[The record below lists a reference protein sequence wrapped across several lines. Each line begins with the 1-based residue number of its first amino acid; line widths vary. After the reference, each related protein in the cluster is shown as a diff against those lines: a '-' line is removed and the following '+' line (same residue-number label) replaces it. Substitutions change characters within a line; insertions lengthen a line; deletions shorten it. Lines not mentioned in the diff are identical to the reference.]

1 MMRQETKAIFGWRRA
16 VIPEAGGFPTR
27 SAIQIPVSEV
37 KEVKIK
43 TTVSASLTAIF
54 AALYAVG
61 VVALAPIS
69 FQIFQ
74 VRVADALLPL
84 SILFGWPAI
93 AGLSIGAVVA
103 NFFGGLGAVD
113 MVGGGG
119 ANFLAA
125 YAAWKI
131 GQRRIKGSWAIGVA
145 VQIVVVTAIVGTYLS
160 YLLEIPLELSLIGV
174 LLGSFIAIGLLG
186 HALLI
191 ALSRPKVSNQ
201 LRTYGLIF
209 HQEDA

>member
-1 MMRQETKAIFGWRRA
+1 M
-16 VIPEAGGFPTR
+16 
-27 SAIQIPVSEV
+27 
-37 KEVKIK
+37 KIK

-69 FQIFQ
+69 FLTLQL
-74 VRVADALLPL
+74 RVADALLPL
-84 SILFGWPAI
+84 AILFGWPAI
-93 AGLSIGAVVA
+93 SGLSIGAVVA

-113 MVGGGG
+113 MAGGG
-119 ANFLAA
+119 AANLLAT

-131 GQRRIKGSWAIGVA
+131 GQRRIKGSWAVA
-145 VQIVVVTAIVGTYLS
+145 VGVQIVVVTAIVGTYLS
-160 YLLEIPLELSLIGV
+160 YLLEMPLGLSLICV
-174 LLGSFIAIGLLG
+174 LLGSFIAIGILG

-191 ALSRPKVSNQ
+191 ALSRPKVANQ

-209 HQEDA
+209 RQEDA